1 VRGQGEKMKERET
14 GEVRKTEIETLGRE
28 IREKVS

>member
-1 VRGQGEKMKERET
+1 MKERET